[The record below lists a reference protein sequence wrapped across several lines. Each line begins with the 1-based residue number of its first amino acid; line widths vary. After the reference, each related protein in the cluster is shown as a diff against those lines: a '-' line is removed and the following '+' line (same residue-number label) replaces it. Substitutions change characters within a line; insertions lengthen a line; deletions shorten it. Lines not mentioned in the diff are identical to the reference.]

1 MGNKIPFNLKHN
13 FVVYEITDEKDNVFK
28 NEDLPLLEWAKEN
41 NFSYTALNKISPVLF
56 RIS

>member
-28 NEDLPLLEWAKEN
+28 NED
-41 NFSYTALNKISPVLF
+41 
-56 RIS
+56 